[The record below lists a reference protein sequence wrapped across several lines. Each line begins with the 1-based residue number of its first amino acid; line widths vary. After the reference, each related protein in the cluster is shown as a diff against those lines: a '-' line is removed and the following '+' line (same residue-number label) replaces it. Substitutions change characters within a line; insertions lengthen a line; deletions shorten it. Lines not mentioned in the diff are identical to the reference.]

1 MAQVKWQ
8 SCPDPRRPQ
17 PDLTPP
23 DIGTYTVEEKFKCT
37 IGGTMTDDVRRR
49 DVPRPKWATRAAGFP
64 TVTHGPPLDNVAGLA
79 SLDVRPTVTVPTE
92 QGPICVPMGPTRDVS
107 WMPTVADLR
116 GAPYV
121 DTRRTAISDRYYR

>member
-49 DVPRPKWATRAAGFP
+49 DVPRPKWATRAAGTP